1 MWPQAAGSVRK
12 DATDGIGAPQ
22 VGLDPRY
29 PSSARHWD
37 DVKARYPGAAGAYA
51 PCVDDYL
58 QATQA
63 IKQVA
68 PLTLRP
74 AWGKQINGAIQQAA
88 DLVSA
93 GDKCMGQV
101 QQGPSPTRAP
111 SPNYGPIMTP
121 VLAPLPPQQSVPP
134 WNLAPAGPGMRI
146 PPSSTLSERGSPRR
160 TSAPPGTPRRRSMAR
175 V

>member
-1 MWPQAAGSVRK
+1 MRALPIAATILCILTRQGVAQTVGSPDQSSPAEQSSTPEQSTPLAQSTPPLQGTVEYESPRQQVITQMDVTQAAGSVRK

-29 PSSARHWD
+29 PSSAQHWD
-37 DVKARYPGAAGAYA
+37 DVKARYPGAAGAYE

-68 PLTLRP
+68 PLTRRP
-74 AWGKQINGAIQQAA
+74 TWDVSGKQINGAIQQAA

-93 GDKCMGQV
+93 GDK
-101 QQGPSPTRAP
+101 
-111 SPNYGPIMTP
+111 
-121 VLAPLPPQQSVPP
+121 
-134 WNLAPAGPGMRI
+134 
-146 PPSSTLSERGSPRR
+146 
-160 TSAPPGTPRRRSMAR
+160 
-175 V
+175 